1 MINIRLVIFLFIGIS
16 HLSIAQTKKE
26 IISKI
31 IELNSLDGWDGI
43 ENPILEKNGLSN
55 DSNYYNFE
63 KLKKIIS
70 TEELQKLTKHK
81 NQVLRLYAIDE
92 LMDNENKAIN
102 VKKEILDAINHKKI
116 IQTHSG
122 CIVDKDFTYSIIYH
136 NYWSNVRGK
145 ASKPPHETDEKK
157 IELINLKAVNE
168 DILLREINSDILKLD
183 EDLYWLVYDRAFEVE
198 KYDDG
203 LKKNI
208 INLLY
213 KYNNSYA
220 FQYLKKNYPNDFN
233 NIYKEYF
240 IRYFSKA
247 TFEKVNQTF
256 YLLDLAQYAF
266 ENNNED
272 MKKRI
277 LEKLRTTKGWEKE
290 LSGTFEHQIF
300 NKYNVKL

>member
-183 EDLYWLVYDRAFEVE
+183 KDLYWLVYDRAFEVE